1 MSDFDQLVKEQM
13 QLMDQLL
20 NVQGELDLCLETEKQ
35 LLQDQD
41 EKKEEWTRIHDQ
53 IKQKRKELQKIQT
66 LFTKQTEEVIN
77 SYKQMEKSSTVM

>member
-35 LLQDQD
+35 LLQD
-41 EKKEEWTRIHDQ
+41 EKKKSGPGFM
-53 IKQKRKELQKIQT
+53 IKSNKNVRNCKKSKPCLQNRQKR
-66 LFTKQTEEVIN
+66 
-77 SYKQMEKSSTVM
+77 SSIHISRWKRVQP

>member
-20 NVQGELDLCLETEKQ
+20 AVQGELDLCLETEKQ
-35 LLQDQD
+35 LLQD
-41 EKKEEWTRIHDQ
+41 EKKEEWHRLCDQ
-53 IKQKRKELQKIQT
+53 IKQKREELQKVQT

-77 SYKQMEKSSTVM
+77 SYKQMEKSSSVM

>member
-20 NVQGELDLCLETEKQ
+20 DVQGELDLCLETEKQ
-35 LLQDQD
+35 LLQLQD
-41 EKKEEWTRIHDQ
+41 EKKEEWHRLCDQ
-53 IKQKRKELQKIQT
+53 IKQKRAELQKVQI

-77 SYKQMEKSSTVM
+77 SYKQMEKSSSVM